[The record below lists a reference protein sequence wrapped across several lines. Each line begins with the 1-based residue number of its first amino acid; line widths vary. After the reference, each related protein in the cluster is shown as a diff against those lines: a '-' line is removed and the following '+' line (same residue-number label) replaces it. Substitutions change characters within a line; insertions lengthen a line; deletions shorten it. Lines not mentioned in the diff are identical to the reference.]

1 MSIKI
6 LKLVSGDDV
15 ITTTIGEGDGIVM
28 EKPIR
33 LMSYPDPQ
41 TGDMGIVFM
50 KWCPYTDKEVFKI
63 ASIHVITEV
72 EEKDIPEDILN
83 EYRKKFGSGID
94 IPTGPSLII

>member
-6 LKLVSGDDV
+6 LKLVNGDDV
-15 ITTTIGEGDGIVM
+15 ITTIGKGDGVVM

-41 TGDMGIVFM
+41 SGDMGIAFM
-50 KWCPYTDKEVFKI
+50 KWCPYTDKDVFQI
-63 ASIHVITEV
+63 APIHVMTEV

-83 EYRKKFGSGID
+83 EYRKKFGSGLD
-94 IPTGPSLII
+94 IPSGPSLII